1 MEEKAVSK
9 KKGGVPL
16 EEMKPCFRCG
26 SQPILG
32 FFGQDAFKVNCPQCY
47 VVELATHAE
56 PIDAIKY
63 WNKRHD
69 SVRYG
74 ALRARDLL
82 AEILKV
88 DGASVHQNIA
98 EAHRILTEALEH
110 KFEEP
115 DRPMAFERECE

>member
-1 MEEKAVSK
+1 MSK

-16 EEMKPCFRCG
+16 EEMKPCCRCG
-26 SQPILG
+26 SQPILS

-47 VVELATHAE
+47 VVELATHAS

-63 WNKRHD
+63 WNSRHD

-82 AEILKV
+82 AEVLK
-88 DGASVHQNIA
+88 GSGESVHHNIA
-98 EAHRILTEALEH
+98 EAHRILTEALER
-110 KFEEP
+110 KCEEP
-115 DRPMAFERECE
+115 DRLMMFGSECE

>member
-1 MEEKAVSK
+1 MSK

-16 EEMKPCFRCG
+16 EEMKPCCRCG
-26 SQPILG
+26 SQPILS

-47 VVELATHAE
+47 VVELAIHAT

-63 WNKRHD
+63 WNSRHD

-82 AEILKV
+82 AEVLN
-88 DGASVHQNIA
+88 GGGEAGHQNIA

-115 DRPMAFERECE
+115 DRPTMCGSGYV

>member
-1 MEEKAVSK
+1 VEEKAVSK

-16 EEMKPCFRCG
+16 EEMKPCCRCG
-26 SQPILG
+26 SQPVLG

-47 VVELATHAE
+47 VVELATHTE

-63 WNKRHD
+63 WNSRHD

-74 ALRARDLL
+74 ALSARDLL
-82 AEILKV
+82 AEVLKV
-88 DGASVHQNIA
+88 GGESVHQNIA

-110 KFEEP
+110 KIEEP
-115 DRPMAFERECE
+115 DRPAMFGGECQ